1 MPDPL
6 EIVQLGNPIL
16 RHLSDPVENF
26 DDSQLQGLITGLL
39 TTVIDAHGVGIAAP
53 QVAQPHQ
60 LFIMASRPNARYPD
74 APQMEPT
81 VVINPRIL
89 QASEA
94 MQKDWEGCLCIPGI
108 RGKVPRH
115 CEIEVEYFDRLGM
128 KQHRQFNDF
137 LARIFQ
143 HEYDHLQ
150 GILFLNRLDT
160 LDDLA
165 TEKEYQRL
173 QQSRE

>member
-1 MPDPL
+1 MPDLL

-26 DDSQLQGLITGLL
+26 DDSQLQKLIKSLL
-39 TTVIDAHGVGIAAP
+39 TTVTDANGVGIAAP
-53 QVAQPHQ
+53 QVAQLHQ
-60 LFIMASRPNARYPD
+60 LFIMASRPNERYPH
-74 APQMEPT
+74 APNMEPT
-81 VVINPRIL
+81 VVINPKIL
-89 QASEA
+89 QASEE
-94 MQKDWEGCLCIPGI
+94 MLTDWEGCLCIPGI

-115 CEIEVEYFDRLGM
+115 REIEVEYYDRLGM
-128 KQHRQFNDF
+128 KQHRQFNNF

-150 GILFLNRLDT
+150 GILFLDRLDT
-160 LDDLA
+160 LNDLA

-173 QQSRE
+173 QQSGE